1 MASWFAGLPPVAGVR
16 AADGPPVDAMVS
28 LRMADVSEASCPLRQ
43 VQGRQMVTAV
53 PWRKAGSARGQA
65 HYPGY
70 FWSATTGGHVIYE
83 SRLELARLLLAD
95 FDRDVTA
102 ITAQPF
108 LLQARVVGTAR
119 RHVPDFLLVHA
130 DKSVR
135 VVNVKPA
142 GKLAE
147 PRIAEALAWPGQLI
161 EGHGWQYEIWSGADP
176 VLLAN
181 LRFLA
186 GYRRPGLLPEQLLDY
201 VLAAVR
207 PGDTIGG
214 VISQMPRIRR
224 PDAVKAAV
232 LGLLWQQRLAT
243 DLHTHLDAE
252 STLEVNAAAARRSR
266 LLAVHPARLG

>member
-1 MASWFAGLPPVAGVR
+1 VAGVR
-16 AADGPPVDAMVS
+16 AAGEPAADAVVS
-28 LRMADVSEASCPLRQ
+28 LRTADGGEASFPLRQ
-43 VQGRQMVTAV
+43 VQARRVIAAV
-53 PWRKAGSARGQA
+53 PWRKARSARGQA

-70 FWSATTGGHVIYE
+70 FWSATMGGHVIYE

-102 ITAQPF
+102 IAAQPF
-108 LLQARVVGTAR
+108 LLQARVAGTAR
-119 RHVPDFLLVHA
+119 RHVPDFLLAHA

-147 PRIAEALAWPGQLI
+147 PRTAEALAWPGRMI

-186 GYRRPGLLPEQLLDY
+186 GYRRPGLLPGQLLDD

-214 VISQMPRIRR
+214 VISRMSRTRR
-224 PDAVKAAV
+224 ACEVKAAV
-232 LGLLWQQRLAT
+232 LRLLWQQRLAT
-243 DLHTHLDAE
+243 ELHGHLDAG
-252 STLEVNAAAARRSR
+252 SALEVRA
-266 LLAVHPARLG
+266 

>member
-1 MASWFAGLPPVAGVR
+1 MGEPT
-16 AADGPPVDAMVS
+16 ADAVVS
-28 LRMADVSEASCPLRQ
+28 LRMSDGGEASFPVRQ
-43 VQGRQMVTAV
+43 LQGRQVIAAV
-53 PWRKAGSARGQA
+53 PWRKTRSARGQA

-95 FDRDVTA
+95 FDRDVAA
-102 ITAQPF
+102 IAAQPF
-108 LLQARVVGTAR
+108 LLQACVAGTAR
-119 RHVPDFLLVHA
+119 RHVPDFLLAHA
-130 DKSVR
+130 DGSVR

-147 PRIAEALAWPGQLI
+147 PPIAEALAWPRQLI

-186 GYRRPGLLPEQLLDY
+186 GYRRPGLLPGGLLDD

-214 VISQMPRIRR
+214 VISRVSGGRCPGE
-224 PDAVKAAV
+224 VKAAV
-232 LGLLWQQRLAT
+232 LRLLWQQRLRT
-243 DLHTHLDAE
+243 DLSSRLDAG
-252 STLEVNAAAARRSR
+252 STLEVT
-266 LLAVHPARLG
+266 P